1 LNQYEAMFVF
11 DPTFGNTFEKCEA
24 EVRRLLDRAQGEMI
38 HCRKWDERRL
48 AYRIKGRKRGVYVLV
63 YFKAP
68 PQSIAGL
75 ERDAQLA
82 ESTLRL
88 LVLRADHLTREDM
101 EKSGTSDREA
111 PADRDGA
118 REEDTP
124 AARKRRGD
132 RRAAETPADGQSTER
147 PPDTDVAPAEV
158 TEAPEPAEATV
169 PSTGDA
175 ASDSETG
182 ENDVAPASDEEPKTV

>member
-1 LNQYEAMFVF
+1 MFVF

-24 EVRRLLDRAQGEMI
+24 EVRRLLDRAQGEII

-68 PQSIAGL
+68 AQSIAGL

-88 LVLRADHLTREDM
+88 LVLRADHVTREEM
-101 EKSGTSDREA
+101 EQDRA
-111 PADRDGA
+111 SS
-118 REEDTP
+118 RETP
-124 AARKRRGD
+124 AARDGGRGRDD
-132 RRAAETPADGQSTER
+132 RPEREGQKDRKAGATEEGTDRLPGTSEDKVSADE
-147 PPDTDVAPAEV
+147 P
-158 TEAPEPAEATV
+158 EAPERSEAVV
-169 PSTGDA
+169 PRIDDS
-175 ASDSETG
+175 ASDPETG
-182 ENDVAPASDEEPKTV
+182 GDHSAPASDDKPETV